1 MIICFDL
8 ETTWTNPKTDKIIEI
23 AMIKLREDNFE
34 IIDSYNSFINP
45 EIPIPTVISSITNI
59 FDEDVSLAPKIEEIR
74 QEILDFIW
82 NNILLWHN
90 VDFDINFLV
99 ENWINVERNLKIDTF
114 FIANF
119 LNFRNESLNLEMLC
133 KHYKIEISW
142 FHRAINDTKAT
153 AELFAKMLNEFNWYS
168 SEKISLIKYIFDLSS
183 DLNVKIMWRFLGL
196 DNLQNLSFWDFE
208 TIILKKVWI
217 FKIPEILNEFKQTDL
232 DKIDILDYFKDL
244 WNLEKR
250 DNQFKM
256 AEKVF
261 ESLDKNKKIVIEAP
275 TWLWKSFAYLIPSI
289 IYAKNIWE
297 KVYVSTNTKTLQ
309 DQLFEKDLKFLKAK
323 LWQDFFYTKLKWKS
337 NYLSLKWFFDYIL
350 LWDLEYKDVSFFS
363 KISLW
368 LLETDFW
375 ELDELSFFPQE
386 YYLKNEL
393 TSDRFNFEKAKNI
406 YLDYEFL
413 EKARKSIDF
422 SDLVIINHSLLFS
435 DLENENSI
443 LWSLQNIIIDEA
455 HNIEDNITEVLK
467 RRYNFKN
474 FVEVLAKIEKILTIK
489 DVNKL
494 EFLVKKDNIFSK
506 LDLVEDFW
514 NTYIAGKTLA
524 DQAYKTVLIWKDF
537 YEEFDFADLLKKI
550 NLEIIWISDFL
561 KTQEKY
567 DFSREILYFE
577 NVLDVL
583 NVIFKSDNSDSKI
596 KILNFS
602 ENYWLYFEYTVLSP
616 WDYLKNNFWDKIS
629 TCVLTSATLSINN
642 SFDYLKNILNLE
654 WFDFLKFYSDFDYKS
669 QSTLFIPTDL
679 WNIKNSSQ
687 SISNFLKEFYEIVWW
702 NTLTLFTS
710 FASIKSIYVENSIN
724 LKKMWINLLAQSIWW
739 SKTKI
744 LNQFLEKPNESI
756 ILWTDSFWEWV
767 DITWWKLKYLI
778 IYKLPFQVPTDPIFQ
793 ARSKAFKDPFL
804 EYSIPKAIIKLKQ
817 GFWRLIRSKN
827 DKWIV
832 ILLDDR
838 INTSWWNAFYNA
850 FPEDINIKKWSS
862 KQFLEIIERKW

>member
-208 TIILKKVWI
+208 TIILKKVWV

-393 TSDRFNFEKAKNI
+393 TSDRFNFEKSKNI

-514 NTYIAGKTLA
+514 NTYITRKTLA

-537 YEEFDFADLLKKI
+537 YEEFDFSDLLKKI

>member
-23 AMIKLREDNFE
+23 SMIKLREDNFE

-45 EIPIPTVISSITNI
+45 EIPIPMVISSITNI
-59 FDEDVSLAPKIEEIR
+59 FDEDVSLAPKIQEIK

-90 VDFDINFLV
+90 VDFDINFLI

-153 AELFAKMLNEFNWYS
+153 AELFVKMLDEFNWYS
-168 SEKISLIKYIFDLSS
+168 SEKTSLIKYIFDLSS

-208 TIILKKVWI
+208 TIILKKVWV

-393 TSDRFNFEKAKNI
+393 TSDRFNFEKSKNI

-474 FVEVLAKIEKILTIK
+474 FVEVLAKIEKIFTIK

-514 NTYIAGKTLA
+514 NTYITRKTLA

-537 YEEFDFADLLKKI
+537 YEEFDFSDLLKKI

-561 KTQEKY
+561 KTQENY

-679 WNIKNSSQ
+679 WNVKNSSQ

-838 INTSWWNAFYNA
+838 INTSWWNSFYNA

>member
-45 EIPIPTVISSITNI
+45 EIPIPMVISSITNI
-59 FDEDVSLAPKIEEIR
+59 FDEDVSLAPKIQEIK

-90 VDFDINFLV
+90 VDFDINFLI

-153 AELFAKMLNEFNWYS
+153 AELFAKMLDEFNWYS

-208 TIILKKVWI
+208 TIILKKVWV

-323 LWQDFFYTKLKWKS
+323 LWQNFFYTKLKWKS

-514 NTYIAGKTLA
+514 NTYITRKTLA

-537 YEEFDFADLLKKI
+537 YEEFDFSDLLKKI

-561 KTQEKY
+561 KTQENY

-583 NVIFKSDNSDSKI
+583 NVIFKSDNYDSKI

-793 ARSKAFKDPFL
+793 SRSKAFKDPFL

>member
-59 FDEDVSLAPKIEEIR
+59 FDEDVSLAPKIQEIK

-153 AELFAKMLNEFNWYS
+153 AELFAKMLDEFNWYS

-208 TIILKKVWI
+208 TIILKKVWV

-323 LWQDFFYTKLKWKS
+323 LWQNFFYTKLKWKS

-514 NTYIAGKTLA
+514 NTYITRKTLS

-537 YEEFDFADLLKKI
+537 YEEFDFSDLLKKI

-561 KTQEKY
+561 KTQENY

-583 NVIFKSDNSDSKI
+583 NVIFKSDNYDSKI

>member
-23 AMIKLREDNFE
+23 SMIKLREDNFE

-45 EIPIPTVISSITNI
+45 EIPIPMVISSITNI
-59 FDEDVSLAPKIEEIR
+59 FDEDVSLAPKIQEIK

-90 VDFDINFLV
+90 VDFDINFLI

-153 AELFAKMLNEFNWYS
+153 AELFVKMLDEFNWYS
-168 SEKISLIKYIFDLSS
+168 SEKTSLIKYIFDLSS

-208 TIILKKVWI
+208 TIILKKVWV

-393 TSDRFNFEKAKNI
+393 TSDRFNFEKSKNI

-474 FVEVLAKIEKILTIK
+474 FVEDLAKIEKILTIK

-514 NTYIAGKTLA
+514 NTYITRKTLA

-537 YEEFDFADLLKKI
+537 YEEFDFSDLLKKI

-561 KTQEKY
+561 KTQENY

-679 WNIKNSSQ
+679 WNVKNSSQ

-838 INTSWWNAFYNA
+838 INTSWWNSFYNA

>member
-153 AELFAKMLNEFNWYS
+153 ADLFTKMLNEFNWYS

-208 TIILKKVWI
+208 TIILKKVWV

-474 FVEVLAKIEKILTIK
+474 FVEVLVKIEKILTIK

-537 YEEFDFADLLKKI
+537 YEEFDFSDLLKKI

>member
-90 VDFDINFLV
+90 VDFDINFLI
-99 ENWINVERNLKIDTF
+99 ENWINVEKNLKIDTF

-208 TIILKKVWI
+208 TIILKKVWV
-217 FKIPEILNEFKQTDL
+217 FKIPEILDEFKQIDL

-323 LWQDFFYTKLKWKS
+323 LWQNFFYTKLKWKS

-514 NTYIAGKTLA
+514 NTYITRKTLA

-537 YEEFDFADLLKKI
+537 YEEFDFSDLLKKI

-561 KTQEKY
+561 KTQENY

-654 WFDFLKFYSDFDYKS
+654 WFDFLKFYSDFNYKS

>member
-59 FDEDVSLAPKIEEIR
+59 FDEDVSLAPKIQEIK

-90 VDFDINFLV
+90 VGFDINFLI

-153 AELFAKMLNEFNWYS
+153 AELFAKMLDEFNWYS

-208 TIILKKVWI
+208 TIILKKVWV

-309 DQLFEKDLKFLKAK
+309 DQLFEKDLKFLKNK

-467 RRYNFKN
+467 RRYNLKN

-514 NTYIAGKTLA
+514 NTYIARKTLA

-537 YEEFDFADLLKKI
+537 YEEFDFSDLLKKI

-602 ENYWLYFEYTVLSP
+602 ESYWLYFEYTVLSP

-654 WFDFLKFYSDFDYKS
+654 WFDFLKFYSDFNYKS

>member
-59 FDEDVSLAPKIEEIR
+59 FDEDVSLAPKIEEIK

-153 AELFAKMLNEFNWYS
+153 AELFAKMLDEFNWYS

-208 TIILKKVWI
+208 TIILKKVWV
-217 FKIPEILNEFKQTDL
+217 FKIPEILDEFKQIDL

-393 TSDRFNFEKAKNI
+393 TSDRFNFENSKNI

-514 NTYIAGKTLA
+514 NTYITRKTLA

-537 YEEFDFADLLKKI
+537 YEEFDFSDLLKKI

>member
-208 TIILKKVWI
+208 TIILKKVWV

-393 TSDRFNFEKAKNI
+393 TSNRFNFEKSKNI

-514 NTYIAGKTLA
+514 NTYITRKTLS

-537 YEEFDFADLLKKI
+537 YEEFDFSDLLKKI

-561 KTQEKY
+561 KTQENY

-793 ARSKAFKDPFL
+793 ARSKAFKDSFL

>member
-208 TIILKKVWI
+208 TIILKKVWV

-309 DQLFEKDLKFLKAK
+309 NQLFEKDLKFLKAK
-323 LWQDFFYTKLKWKS
+323 LWQNFFYTKLKWKS

-368 LLETDFW
+368 LLETHFW

-514 NTYIAGKTLA
+514 NTYITRKTLA

-537 YEEFDFADLLKKI
+537 YEEFDFSDLLKKI

-561 KTQEKY
+561 KTQENY

-679 WNIKNSSQ
+679 WNVKNSSQ

>member
-196 DNLQNLSFWDFE
+196 DNLQNLNFWDFE
-208 TIILKKVWI
+208 TIILKKVWV

-323 LWQDFFYTKLKWKS
+323 LWQYFFYTKLKWKS

-514 NTYIAGKTLA
+514 NTYIARKTLA

-537 YEEFDFADLLKKI
+537 YEEFDFSDLLKKI

-602 ENYWLYFEYTVLSP
+602 ESYWLYFEYTVLSP

>member
-1 MIICFDL
+1 M
-8 ETTWTNPKTDKIIEI
+8 
-23 AMIKLREDNFE
+23 
-34 IIDSYNSFINP
+34 
-45 EIPIPTVISSITNI
+45 
-59 FDEDVSLAPKIEEIR
+59 
-74 QEILDFIW
+74 
-82 NNILLWHN
+82 WHN

-153 AELFAKMLNEFNWYS
+153 AELFAKMLDEFNWYS

-196 DNLQNLSFWDFE
+196 DNLQNLIFWDFE
-208 TIILKKVWI
+208 TIILKKVWV

-514 NTYIAGKTLA
+514 NTYITRKTLA

-616 WDYLKNNFWDKIS
+616 WDYLKNNFWNKIS

>member
-59 FDEDVSLAPKIEEIR
+59 FDEDVSLAPKIQEIK

-208 TIILKKVWI
+208 TIILKKVWV

-323 LWQDFFYTKLKWKS
+323 LWQNFFYTKLKWKS

-514 NTYIAGKTLA
+514 NTYIARKTLA

-537 YEEFDFADLLKKI
+537 YEEFDFSDLLKKI

>member
-153 AELFAKMLNEFNWYS
+153 ADLFTKMLNEFNWYS

-208 TIILKKVWI
+208 TIILKKVWV

-323 LWQDFFYTKLKWKS
+323 LWQNFFYTKLKWKS

-537 YEEFDFADLLKKI
+537 YEEFDFSDLLKKI

-561 KTQEKY
+561 KTQENY

-642 SFDYLKNILNLE
+642 SFDYLKNILNLD

-838 INTSWWNAFYNA
+838 INTSWWNSFYNA

>member
-23 AMIKLREDNFE
+23 SMIKLREDNFE

-45 EIPIPTVISSITNI
+45 EIPIPMVISSITNI
-59 FDEDVSLAPKIEEIR
+59 FDEDVSLAPKIQEIK

-90 VDFDINFLV
+90 VDFDINFLI

-153 AELFAKMLNEFNWYS
+153 AELFVKMLDEFNWYS
-168 SEKISLIKYIFDLSS
+168 SEKTSLIKYIFDLSS

-208 TIILKKVWI
+208 TIILKKVWV

-393 TSDRFNFEKAKNI
+393 TSDRFNFEKSKNI

-514 NTYIAGKTLA
+514 NTYITRKTLS

-537 YEEFDFADLLKKI
+537 YEEFDFSDLLKKI

>member
-59 FDEDVSLAPKIEEIR
+59 FDEDVSLAPKIQEIK

-90 VDFDINFLV
+90 VDFDINFLI

-208 TIILKKVWI
+208 TIILKKVWV

-323 LWQDFFYTKLKWKS
+323 LWQYFFYTKLKWKS

-514 NTYIAGKTLA
+514 NTYIARKTLA

-537 YEEFDFADLLKKI
+537 YEEFDFSDLLKKI

-561 KTQEKY
+561 KTQENY

>member
-8 ETTWTNPKTDKIIEI
+8 ETTWTSPKTDKIIEI

-153 AELFAKMLNEFNWYS
+153 ADLFTKMLDEFNWYN

-208 TIILKKVWI
+208 TIILKKVWV

-514 NTYIAGKTLA
+514 NTYITRKTLA

-537 YEEFDFADLLKKI
+537 YEEFDFSDLLKKI

-561 KTQEKY
+561 KTQENY

-827 DKWIV
+827 DKWVV

>member
-153 AELFAKMLNEFNWYS
+153 ADLFTKMLNEFNWYS

-196 DNLQNLSFWDFE
+196 DNLQNLSFWNFE
-208 TIILKKVWI
+208 TIILKKVWV

-474 FVEVLAKIEKILTIK
+474 FVEVLVKIEKILTIK

-537 YEEFDFADLLKKI
+537 YEEFDFSDLLKKI

>member
-153 AELFAKMLNEFNWYS
+153 AELFTKMLNEFNWYS

-208 TIILKKVWI
+208 TIILKKVWV

-474 FVEVLAKIEKILTIK
+474 FVEVLVKIEKILTIK

-561 KTQEKY
+561 KTQENY

-838 INTSWWNAFYNA
+838 INTSWWNAFYNS

>member
-45 EIPIPTVISSITNI
+45 EIPIPMVISSITNI
-59 FDEDVSLAPKIEEIR
+59 FDEDVSLAPKIQEIK

-99 ENWINVERNLKIDTF
+99 ENWINVEKNLKIDTF

-153 AELFAKMLNEFNWYS
+153 AELFAKMLNEFNLYS

-208 TIILKKVWI
+208 TIILKKVWV

-323 LWQDFFYTKLKWKS
+323 LWQNFFYTKLKWKS

-368 LLETDFW
+368 LLETKFW

-406 YLDYEFL
+406 YLDYDFL

-514 NTYIAGKTLA
+514 NTYITRKTLA

-561 KTQEKY
+561 KTQENY

-679 WNIKNSSQ
+679 WNVKNSSQ

-850 FPEDINIKKWSS
+850 FPEDISIKKWSS

>member
-208 TIILKKVWI
+208 TIILKKVWV

-323 LWQDFFYTKLKWKS
+323 LWQNFFYTKLKWKS

-422 SDLVIINHSLLFS
+422 NDLVIINHSLLFS

-514 NTYIAGKTLA
+514 NTYITRKTLA

-537 YEEFDFADLLKKI
+537 YEEFDFSDLLKKI

-561 KTQEKY
+561 KTQENY

-679 WNIKNSSQ
+679 WNVKNSSQ

>member
-208 TIILKKVWI
+208 TIILKKVWV

-323 LWQDFFYTKLKWKS
+323 LWQNFFYTKLKWKS

-514 NTYIAGKTLA
+514 NTYITRKTLS

-537 YEEFDFADLLKKI
+537 YEEFDFSDLLKKI

-561 KTQEKY
+561 KTQENY

-583 NVIFKSDNSDSKI
+583 NVIFKNDNSDSKI

>member
-196 DNLQNLSFWDFE
+196 DNLQNLNFWDFE
-208 TIILKKVWI
+208 TIILKKVWV

-323 LWQDFFYTKLKWKS
+323 LWQYFFYTKLKWKS

-368 LLETDFW
+368 LLETKFW

-514 NTYIAGKTLA
+514 NTYIARKTLA

-537 YEEFDFADLLKKI
+537 YEEFDFSDLLKKI

-602 ENYWLYFEYTVLSP
+602 ESYWLYFEYTVLSP

>member
-90 VDFDINFLV
+90 VDFDINFLI
-99 ENWINVERNLKIDTF
+99 ENWINVEKNLKIDTF

-208 TIILKKVWI
+208 TIILKKVWV

-323 LWQDFFYTKLKWKS
+323 LWQNFFYTKLKWKS

-514 NTYIAGKTLA
+514 NTYIARKTLA

-537 YEEFDFADLLKKI
+537 YEEFDFSDLLKKI

-838 INTSWWNAFYNA
+838 INTSWWNTFYNA

>member
-59 FDEDVSLAPKIEEIR
+59 FDEDVSLAPKIQEIK

-208 TIILKKVWI
+208 TIILKKVWV

-474 FVEVLAKIEKILTIK
+474 FVEVLVKIEKILTIK

-561 KTQEKY
+561 KTQENY

>member
-45 EIPIPTVISSITNI
+45 EIPIPTIISSITNI

-99 ENWINVERNLKIDTF
+99 ENWINVEKNLKIDTF

-133 KHYKIEISW
+133 KHYKIEIFW

-208 TIILKKVWI
+208 TIILKKVWV

-309 DQLFEKDLKFLKAK
+309 DQLFEKDLKFLKNK

-368 LLETDFW
+368 LLETKFW

-413 EKARKSIDF
+413 EKARKSIDV

-514 NTYIAGKTLA
+514 NTYITRKTLA

-537 YEEFDFADLLKKI
+537 YEEFDFSDLLKKI

-561 KTQEKY
+561 KTQENY

>member
-1 MIICFDL
+1 M
-8 ETTWTNPKTDKIIEI
+8 
-23 AMIKLREDNFE
+23 
-34 IIDSYNSFINP
+34 
-45 EIPIPTVISSITNI
+45 
-59 FDEDVSLAPKIEEIR
+59 
-74 QEILDFIW
+74 
-82 NNILLWHN
+82 
-90 VDFDINFLV
+90 LV
-99 ENWINVERNLKIDTF
+99 QTQR
-114 FIANF
+114 
-119 LNFRNESLNLEMLC
+119 
-133 KHYKIEISW
+133 
-142 FHRAINDTKAT
+142 
-153 AELFAKMLNEFNWYS
+153 LF
-168 SEKISLIKYIFDLSS
+168 KIS
-183 DLNVKIMWRFLGL
+183 
-196 DNLQNLSFWDFE
+196 
-208 TIILKKVWI
+208 
-217 FKIPEILNEFKQTDL
+217 
-232 DKIDILDYFKDL
+232 
-244 WNLEKR
+244 
-250 DNQFKM
+250 
-256 AEKVF
+256 
-261 ESLDKNKKIVIEAP
+261 
-275 TWLWKSFAYLIPSI
+275 
-289 IYAKNIWE
+289 
-297 KVYVSTNTKTLQ
+297 
-309 DQLFEKDLKFLKAK
+309 FLKNK

-337 NYLSLKWFFDYIL
+337 NYLSLKWFFDYVL
-350 LWDLEYKDVSFFS
+350 LWNLEYRDVSFFS

-368 LLETDFW
+368 LLETKFW
-375 ELDELSFFPQE
+375 ELDELNFFPQE

-393 TSDRFNFEKAKNI
+393 TSDRFNFEKSKNI

-467 RRYNFKN
+467 RRYNLKN

-514 NTYIAGKTLA
+514 NTYIARKTLA

-537 YEEFDFADLLKKI
+537 YEEFDFSDLLKKI

-602 ENYWLYFEYTVLSP
+602 ESYWLYFEYTVLSP

-654 WFDFLKFYSDFDYKS
+654 WFDFLKFYSDFNYKS

>member
-59 FDEDVSLAPKIEEIR
+59 FDEDVSLAPKIQEIK

-208 TIILKKVWI
+208 TIILKKVWV

-261 ESLDKNKKIVIEAP
+261 ESLDKNKKILIEAP

-323 LWQDFFYTKLKWKS
+323 LWQNFFYTKLKWKS

-537 YEEFDFADLLKKI
+537 YEEFDFSDLLKKI

-561 KTQEKY
+561 KTQENY

-642 SFDYLKNILNLE
+642 SFDYLKNILNLD

>member
-208 TIILKKVWI
+208 TIILKKVWV

-393 TSDRFNFEKAKNI
+393 TSDRFNFEKSKNI

-514 NTYIAGKTLA
+514 NTYIARKTLA

-537 YEEFDFADLLKKI
+537 YEEFDFSDLLKKI

-561 KTQEKY
+561 KTQENY

-616 WDYLKNNFWDKIS
+616 WDYLKNNFWNKIS

>member
-59 FDEDVSLAPKIEEIR
+59 FDEDVSLAPKIQEIK

-153 AELFAKMLNEFNWYS
+153 ADLFTKMLDEFNWYNN
-168 SEKISLIKYIFDLSS
+168 EKISLIKYIFDLSS

-208 TIILKKVWI
+208 TIILKKVWV
-217 FKIPEILNEFKQTDL
+217 FKIPETLNEFKQTDL

-368 LLETDFW
+368 LLETNFW

-514 NTYIAGKTLA
+514 NTYITRKTLA

-537 YEEFDFADLLKKI
+537 YEEFDFSDLLKKI

-561 KTQEKY
+561 KTQENY

-793 ARSKAFKDPFL
+793 ARSKVFKDPFL

>member
-45 EIPIPTVISSITNI
+45 EIPIPMVISSITNI

-153 AELFAKMLNEFNWYS
+153 AELFVKMLDEFNWYS
-168 SEKISLIKYIFDLSS
+168 SEKTSLIKYIFDLSS

-208 TIILKKVWI
+208 TIILKKVWV

-323 LWQDFFYTKLKWKS
+323 LWQNFFYTKLKWKS

-514 NTYIAGKTLA
+514 NTYIARKTLA

-537 YEEFDFADLLKKI
+537 YEEFDFSDLLKKI

-561 KTQEKY
+561 KTQENY

>member
-59 FDEDVSLAPKIEEIR
+59 FDEDVSLAPKIQEIR

-99 ENWINVERNLKIDTF
+99 ENWINVEKNLKIDTF

-208 TIILKKVWI
+208 TIILKKVWV

-393 TSDRFNFEKAKNI
+393 TSDRFNFEKSKNI

-514 NTYIAGKTLA
+514 NTYIARKTLA

-537 YEEFDFADLLKKI
+537 YEEFDFSDLLKKI

-561 KTQEKY
+561 KTQENY

-616 WDYLKNNFWDKIS
+616 WDYLKNNFWNKIS

-793 ARSKAFKDPFL
+793 ARSKAFKDSFL

>member
-208 TIILKKVWI
+208 TIILKKVWV

-413 EKARKSIDF
+413 EKARKSIDV

-514 NTYIAGKTLA
+514 NTYITRKTLA
-524 DQAYKTVLIWKDF
+524 DQAYKTVLIWEDF
-537 YEEFDFADLLKKI
+537 YEEFDFSDLLKKI

-561 KTQEKY
+561 KTQENY

>member
-59 FDEDVSLAPKIEEIR
+59 FDEDVSLAPKIQEIK

-153 AELFAKMLNEFNWYS
+153 ADLFTKMLDEFNWYNN
-168 SEKISLIKYIFDLSS
+168 EKISLIKYIFDLSS

-208 TIILKKVWI
+208 TIILKKVWV
-217 FKIPEILNEFKQTDL
+217 FKIPETLNEFKQTDL

-514 NTYIAGKTLA
+514 NTYITRKTLA

-537 YEEFDFADLLKKI
+537 YEEFDFSDLLKKI

-561 KTQEKY
+561 KTQENY

-793 ARSKAFKDPFL
+793 ARSKVFKDPFL

-850 FPEDINIKKWSS
+850 FPENINIKKWSS

>member
-208 TIILKKVWI
+208 TIILKKVWV

-323 LWQDFFYTKLKWKS
+323 LWQNFFYTKLKWKS

-443 LWSLQNIIIDEA
+443 LLSLQNIIIDEA